1 MGDETCKFAFPYR
14 FSCSSVAA
22 VLVVVPESGERGGGV
37 AAQLV
42 EAEEVREMIVQE
54 GVPVIYY
61 IKGDRSGR

>member
-1 MGDETCKFAFPYR
+1 M
-14 FSCSSVAA
+14 
-22 VLVVVPESGERGGGV
+22 VVPESGERGGGV